1 MSRRSFSSGKLAL
14 IFVVVIIL
22 GTSSASAQSG
32 RRTPKTVPQPV
43 PVSTPEPT
51 PVPASSSEKSKGAIR
66 FILGV
71 DQHDGF
77 SSVSLSSAGG
87 VRRSCA
93 ARLDEPEWVKVESSQ
108 RTMGRSDAIKL
119 AKSEKDAYVV
129 WLRIREDTMSSRTT
143 GTRNNSYIEYTVFSP
158 VTARVFTS
166 GTAYPP
172 ARRDVLNPRTI
183 EGDYY
188 LNRAARDA
196 ADRILNKF
204 GIPLR

>member
-1 MSRRSFSSGKLAL
+1 MARRSLSLSKLA
-14 IFVVVIIL
+14 VIVAVLTIL
-22 GTSSASAQSG
+22 GTSNTSAQSG
-32 RRTPKTVPQPV
+32 RRTPKTAPKPV

-51 PVPASSSEKSKGAIR
+51 PAPASSSEKSKGAIR

-71 DQHDGF
+71 DQHDSF

-93 ARLDEPEWVKVESSQ
+93 ARLDEPEWARVEAWQ
-108 RTMGRSDAIKL
+108 RTMARSDAIKL

-143 GTRNNSYIEYTVFSP
+143 GSPNNAYIEYTVFAP

-166 GTAYPP
+166 GSTYPP
-172 ARRDVLNPRTI
+172 TRRGVLDPRTT
-183 EGDYY
+183 
-188 LNRAARDA
+188 
-196 ADRILNKF
+196 
-204 GIPLR
+204 GI